1 MYHLLNLLSSRLLLP
16 FLALPNFARLG
27 CRASRELMKGGVGP
41 RGTDWACIETS
52 LSTSLPEGL
61 PMTLT
66 LYIPLRI
73 FASSNIFMVNFD
85 QWSRCLNV
93 GLRRTAVL

>member
-61 PMTLT
+61 PMNLT

-73 FASSNIFMVNFD
+73 FASSNIYTVHSPSYIRVVEYLHD
-85 QWSRCLNV
+85 
-93 GLRRTAVL
+93 